1 MDIGTV
7 FIYAVVLFLLFLV
20 LSSLFLSPRPSFPR
34 RSVATTTGCLAVG
47 LCLFIYLFIYFF
59 KEYV

>member
-20 LSSLFLSPRPSFPR
+20 LSSLLLSSQPSFPR
-34 RSVATTTGCLAVG
+34 TSVARTTGCLAVV
-47 LCLFIYLFIYFF
+47 LVFIYLFIYFL
-59 KEYV
+59 